1 MQKEDL
7 YARRI
12 LTFVVW
18 LFALWLIV
26 HYWDQAMALLGGIF
40 SALAPLIIGFAI
52 AYVVNILMVPIE
64 GQLGKLIKSPG
75 AKKALRPLSMLLSF
89 VLLIGIFAAI
99 FSLVIPKMASCFEV
113 LAKQISN
120 ATSFLMP
127 YVGQWLS
134 PDFLS
139 QLDMQ
144 NMLKNGIKWLLSLAD
159 GTLNSFIAGAGAFF
173 SSTVNI
179 LIAVVLSVY
188 LLSGKEKLLD
198 QLSVLMD
205 AYVPAAL
212 RKKIR
217 YVTGMTNKCFHN
229 YIVGQSVEAVILGT
243 LCAIGMAILQMP
255 YAVMIG
261 CVVGA
266 TALIPFVGAYIG
278 AAVGAVLIF
287 TVAPIKALFFLIFL
301 VVLQQIESNLIYP
314 HVVGGSIGLPGMW
327 VLIAIAIGGS
337 FGGIVGI
344 VLSVPIMATVYH
356 LAKDATE
363 ERRSQVRIERAR
375 AQTGDQLEA
384 ALQQGS
390 ASDPDAAE
398 GGRSAQQEGGAS
410 DASAE
415 AGSTAA
421 GRALRD
427 GDAPSE
433 GDAPGKGCSDEGA
446 DSEGKDGTLFDQL
459 LDAAASLG
467 SSVGLSKRGKK

>member
-18 LFALWLIV
+18 LFAFWLIV
-26 HYWDQAMALLGGIF
+26 HYWDKAMALVGGIF

-52 AYVVNILMVPIE
+52 AYAVNILMVPIE
-64 GQLGKLIKSPG
+64 NRLKGFVKKPG
-75 AKKALRPLSMLLSF
+75 TGKALRPLSMLLSF
-89 VLLIGIFAAI
+89 VLLIGIFVAI

-113 LAKQISN
+113 LARQIQN
-120 ATSFLMP
+120 MTNLLMP

-134 PDFLS
+134 PDFLA
-139 QLDMQ
+139 QFDMQ
-144 NMLKNGIKWLLSLAD
+144 NMVKNGVKWLLSLAD
-159 GTLNSFIAGAGAFF
+159 GTLNNFIAGAGAFF

-179 LIAVVLSVY
+179 LIAFVLSVY
-188 LLSGKEKLLD
+188 LLSGKERLLD

-205 AYVPAAL
+205 AYLPL
-212 RKKIR
+212 MFRKKIR
-217 YVTGMTNKCFHN
+217 YVMGVTNRCFHR

-255 YAVMIG
+255 YAAMIG

-287 TVAPIKALFFLIFL
+287 TVSPIKALVFLIFL

-314 HVVGGSIGLPGMW
+314 HVVGSSIGLPGMW

-356 LAKDATE
+356 LAKDGTA
-363 ERRSQVRIERAR
+363 ERRAQVLVERSSVGSQAES
-375 AQTGDQLEA
+375 D
-384 ALQQGS
+384 LQQRDGGES
-390 ASDPDAAE
+390 AESVQ
-398 GGRSAQQEGGAS
+398 AQQ
-410 DASAE
+410 DASP
-415 AGSTAA
+415 SDTAA
-421 GRALRD
+421 GSILA
-427 GDAPSE
+427 GDASE
-433 GDAPGKGCSDEGA
+433 RDASSDGEGP
-446 DSEGKDGTLFDQL
+446 EGQKATLFDQF
-459 LDAAASLG
+459 LDAAATFG
-467 SSVGLSKRGKK
+467 SFIGLSGKDKK

>member
-64 GQLGKLIKSPG
+64 GKLSKLIKNPG
-75 AKKALRPLSMLLSF
+75 SKKALRPLSMLLSF

-139 QLDMQ
+139 QFDMQ

-188 LLSGKEKLLD
+188 LLSGKERLLD
-198 QLSVLMD
+198 QLSILMD

-356 LAKDATE
+356 LAKEGTAK
-363 ERRSQVRIERAR
+363 RR
-375 AQTGDQLEA
+375 AQVLADRALEEAKAQGADGSGQEGPSDGEGGLAGLA
-384 ALQQGS
+384 ADSVTVGADAGAVADRPASQG
-390 ASDPDAAE
+390 DPDNLR
-398 GGRSAQQEGGAS
+398 GGESGSGGG
-410 DASAE
+410 D
-415 AGSTAA
+415 
-421 GRALRD
+421 
-427 GDAPSE
+427 DAPE
-433 GDAPGKGCSDEGA
+433 DRK
-446 DSEGKDGTLFDQL
+446 GTLFDQL
-459 LDAAASLG
+459 LDAAAALG
-467 SSVGLSKRGKK
+467 SSIGLSSKGRK

>member
-7 YARRI
+7 FARRI

-64 GQLGKLIKSPG
+64 GKLGGLIKNPKG
-75 AKKALRPLSMLLSF
+75 KKALRPLSMLLSF
-89 VLLIGIFAAI
+89 VLLIGIFVAI

-113 LAKQISN
+113 LARQIQDM
-120 ATSFLMP
+120 TSFLMP
-127 YVGQWLS
+127 YLSQWLS
-134 PDFLS
+134 PDVLGQF
-139 QLDMQ
+139 DMQ
-144 NMLKNGIKWLLSLAD
+144 NMVKNGIKWLLSLAD
-159 GTLNSFIAGAGAFF
+159 GTLNNFIAGAGAFF

-179 LIAVVLSVY
+179 LIAIVLSVY
-188 LLSGKEKLLD
+188 LLSGKERLLS
-198 QLSVLMD
+198 QLSILMD
-205 AYVPAAL
+205 AYLPVAL

-217 YVTGMTNKCFHN
+217 YVTGMTNRCFHN

-255 YAVMIG
+255 YSAMIG

-287 TVAPIKALFFLIFL
+287 TVSPIKALFFLIFL

-314 HVVGGSIGLPGMW
+314 HVVGSSIGLPGMW

-344 VLSVPIMATVYH
+344 VLSVPIMATIYH
-356 LAKDATE
+356 LAKEGTAKRRAQVLV
-363 ERRSQVRIERAR
+363 ERAQAEAQAQEADGSAQEGSSDGEGDSAGLAVDSSQVGVDAR
-375 AQTGDQLEA
+375 TAVDRPVSQAAPGGSCSGDG
-384 ALQQGS
+384 GS
-390 ASDPDAAE
+390 GDGVRE
-398 GGRSAQQEGGAS
+398 GD
-410 DASAE
+410 DAS
-415 AGSTAA
+415 
-421 GRALRD
+421 
-427 GDAPSE
+427 E
-433 GDAPGKGCSDEGA
+433 GQK
-446 DSEGKDGTLFDQL
+446 GTLFDQL
-459 LDAAASLG
+459 LDAAAALG
-467 SSVGLSKRGKK
+467 SSIGLSSKGKK

>member
-7 YARRI
+7 FARRI

-18 LFALWLIV
+18 LFAFWLIV
-26 HYWDQAMALLGGIF
+26 HYWDQAMALIGGIF

-52 AYVVNILMVPIE
+52 AYAVNILMVPIE
-64 GQLGKLIKSPG
+64 SRLDGLIKNPKG
-75 AKKALRPLSMLLSF
+75 KKALRPLSMLLSF

-113 LAKQISN
+113 LARQIQDM
-120 ATSFLMP
+120 TSFLMP
-127 YVGQWLS
+127 YVGKWLS
-134 PDFLS
+134 PDVLAQF
-139 QLDMQ
+139 DMQ
-144 NMLKNGIKWLLSLAD
+144 NMMKNGVKWLLSLAD
-159 GTLNSFIAGAGAFF
+159 GTLNNFIAGAGAFF

-179 LIAVVLSVY
+179 LIAIVLSVY
-188 LLSGKEKLLD
+188 LLSGKERLLN
-198 QLSVLMD
+198 QLSILMD
-205 AYVPAAL
+205 AYLPAAL

-255 YAVMIG
+255 YSVMIG

-287 TVAPIKALFFLIFL
+287 TVSPIKALFFLIFL

-314 HVVGGSIGLPGMW
+314 HVVGSSIGLPGMW

-344 VLSVPIMATVYH
+344 VLSVPIMATIYH
-356 LAKDATE
+356 LAKEGTAK
-363 ERRSQVRIERAR
+363 RR
-375 AQTGDQLEA
+375 AQVLDDRALAEA
-384 ALQQGS
+384 KAQGADGPGQDGPSDGEGALAGLAADSVTVGTDAGAVADRPASQG
-390 ASDPDAAE
+390 DPDGSC
-398 GGRSAQQEGGAS
+398 GGGGAS
-410 DASAE
+410 GDGDGGGDDASE
-415 AGSTAA
+415 
-421 GRALRD
+421 D
-427 GDAPSE
+427 Q
-433 GDAPGKGCSDEGA
+433 K
-446 DSEGKDGTLFDQL
+446 GTLFDQL
-459 LDAAASLG
+459 LDAAAALG
-467 SSVGLSKRGKK
+467 SSIGLSSKGRK